1 MIKAQLLEDISGMSE
16 GKPVSLLAKWLPS
29 ANASSKETVKNA
41 KRLCSLLEMSEKSY
55 RQTLSALRKYTDITE
70 NHLRVMDYTFD
81 YEKQP
86 SGAMLKYKKAFIRND
101 RERYCEYLK
110 SVSEGK
116 AVLHADILYP
126 YEMIRRVLAEELSA
140 EERTALDVTWNS
152 LPDCGVS
159 NENAI
164 AVIDGSG
171 SMTWGG
177 TPRPIDAALSLGIY
191 FAEHNKGAFGGHF
204 ITFSRKPR
212 LVKVK
217 GKDIFEKA
225 HYCASYNECANTN
238 LEAVFKLILMA
249 NNSFRKTDFQ
259 EIIHIM
265 DTDGAFIPDAN
276 VIEDSAAENPLYS
289 PTEIRTVRKQDIEKR
304 NKVKSFNMNRLSCCK
319 EMWGI
324 KYSAYYMS
332 CNLDHVLYNKLN
344 LTEDEKSDNAFKF
357 AKKYRNNI
365 QGFISFMTKSDFAVV
380 DDYNSSWKFI
390 MASLHSLERHS
401 NLGLCFN
408 SKPGDD

>member
-1 MIKAQLLEDISGMSE
+1 M
-16 GKPVSLLAKWLPS
+16 
-29 ANASSKETVKNA
+29 A
-41 KRLCSLLEMSEKSY
+41 KRKVILVIVEGPSDD
-55 RQTLSALRKYTDITE
+55 TALHVLFDKYFDKNTVYVDIIHGDITTQTKE
-70 NHLRVMDYTFD
+70 RESIINKVVA
-81 YEKQP
+81 EV
-86 SGAMLKYKKAFIRND
+86 KA
-101 RERYCEYLK
+101 Y
-110 SVSEGK
+110 
-116 AVLHADILYP
+116 
-126 YEMIRRVLAEELSA
+126 
-140 EERTALDVTWNS
+140 
-152 LPDCGVS
+152 
-159 NENAI
+159 
-164 AVIDGSG
+164 
-171 SMTWGG
+171 
-177 TPRPIDAALSLGIY
+177 
-191 FAEHNKGAFGGHF
+191 
-204 ITFSRKPR
+204 
-212 LVKVK
+212 
-217 GKDIFEKA
+217 
-225 HYCASYNECANTN
+225 
-238 LEAVFKLILMA
+238 MA

-344 LTEDEKSDNAFKF
+344 LTEDEKSDNAFIF

-408 SKPGDD
+408 SKQGDD